1 MVLTSIMIVTR
12 RMISFT
18 FTYREKWWIST
29 GVFLIGYLLAIK
41 YMYPRILFDGE
52 SILTFLF
59 QGPYPI
65 HNYTDYLLPY
75 LWLLFHLFSLLFI
88 FFPIIELLETQSI
101 FLLIRIKSR
110 RKLAI
115 SIFLTIIVDCF
126 AYLLIFFSVLFFIF
140 YSADFWSLAVIHYSF
155 LLFSTLILLNFLATF
170 IYFIYSNGIFSLL
183 ICMGMLVVASLVNFK
198 FMPYKY
204 SLILTNDIHFY
215 LTHPT
220 LFVVLGIQ
228 LGLLLGYLVG
238 ILFFI
243 RRHIF

>member
-1 MVLTSIMIVTR
+1 MVLTTIMIVTR

-18 FTYREKWWIST
+18 FTYGKKWWVST
-29 GVFLIGYLLAIK
+29 GVFLVGYLLAIK
-41 YMYPRILFDGE
+41 YMYPKILFDGE

-126 AYLLIFFSVLFFIF
+126 TYLLIFFSALFLIF
-140 YSADFWSLAVIHYSF
+140 YSANFWSLVVIHYSF
-155 LLFSTLILLNFLATF
+155 LLFSTVILLNFLAVF
-170 IYFIYSNGIFSLL
+170 IYFIGSNGVFSLL
-183 ICMGMLVVASLVNFK
+183 ICMGVLVIASLVNFK
-198 FMPYKY
+198 FIPYKS

-220 LFVVLGIQ
+220 LSIVIGIQ
-228 LGLLLGYLVG
+228 FGVLISYLFG
-238 ILFFI
+238 ILYRI
-243 RRHIF
+243 CRHTF